1 MVTFALVAIILLFI
15 ALGTFIAFKTP
26 AYEASDEPGHVRNIE
41 TLVDGHWYG
50 MNSKCMFSGR
60 YCTGDEAHQAPLY
73 YLTLAAWQRLAE
85 VPAKPPYSGKARLG
99 TTETSEGFEVHH
111 SSSDH
116 QFLLWLR
123 LPNVLLGA
131 LTVLFAFFAVKLVSS
146 DPWTPVVG
154 ASIVAFLPRF
164 VFLSSFVTNDNLV
177 DLLGAILTLTA
188 LRYARAPT
196 RWRMAVVGAIVGLLV
211 LTKLSVLP
219 IGLVLVVLPLMARDW
234 RTRAEYFGVGVLST
248 LVVSSWYLIQ
258 NTVRYGDPLG
268 LAASTRYLTQV
279 GAVGTFFWTPYRV
292 SNWMSLIVVHVPERI
307 LDSFW
312 YQSGWNEFHWSWP
325 VNVIFFLVLAG
336 ALAGLVQRH
345 VNYKVVATLST
356 IAIAG
361 FLSVWGLAFQ
371 TGTYQARYAFVGLVA
386 VACLAALGLE
396 RWRLPVRFLLPAMGL
411 AGTLIAIQQN
421 VLAVHWSS

>member
-1 MVTFALVAIILLFI
+1 M
-15 ALGTFIAFKTP
+15 
-26 AYEASDEPGHVRNIE
+26 
-41 TLVDGHWYG
+41 
-50 MNSKCMFSGR
+50 
-60 YCTGDEAHQAPLY
+60 
-73 YLTLAAWQRLAE
+73 
-85 VPAKPPYSGKARLG
+85 
-99 TTETSEGFEVHH
+99 
-111 SSSDH
+111 
-116 QFLLWLR
+116 
-123 LPNVLLGA
+123 
-131 LTVLFAFFAVKLVSS
+131 
-146 DPWTPVVG
+146 G

-177 DLLGAILTLTA
+177 DLLGAVLTLTA
-188 LRYARAPT
+188 LQYARAPS

-219 IGLVLVVLPLMARDW
+219 IGLVLVVLPLMVRNW

-248 LVVSSWYLIQ
+248 LLFSSWYLIQ
-258 NTVRYGDPLG
+258 NTVRYGDPLA

-279 GAVGTFFWTPYRV
+279 GAVGTFYWTPYRV
-292 SNWMSLIVVHVPERI
+292 SNWLSLIVVHVPEKI

-336 ALAGLVQRH
+336 AFAGLVHRH
-345 VNYKVVATLST
+345 VNYKAVATLST
-356 IAIAG
+356 IAVAG

-396 RWRLPVRFLLPAMGL
+396 RWRLPVRFLLPAIGL
-411 AGTLIAIQQN
+411 GGTLIAIQQN

>member
-1 MVTFALVAIILLFI
+1 
-15 ALGTFIAFKTP
+15 
-26 AYEASDEPGHVRNIE
+26 
-41 TLVDGHWYG
+41 
-50 MNSKCMFSGR
+50 MFSGR

-73 YLTLAAWQRLAE
+73 YLTLAAWQRLAG

-116 QFLLWLR
+116 QFLFWLR

-177 DLLGAILTLTA
+177 DLLGATLTLTA
-188 LRYARAPT
+188 LRYARAPN

-219 IGLVLVVLPLMARDW
+219 IGLVLVALPLMARDW

-258 NTVRYGDPLG
+258 NTVRYGDPLA
-268 LAASTRYLTQV
+268 LAVSTRYLTQV
-279 GAVGTFFWTPYRV
+279 GAVGSFFWTPYRV

-307 LDSFW
+307 LDSFGISQVGMSFTGRGPSMSSFSLCW
-312 YQSGWNEFHWSWP
+312 PERWQASSIDTSITRLSQRCRRSQSRDSSRFG
-325 VNVIFFLVLAG
+325 VLLFR
-336 ALAGLVQRH
+336 LARTRQ
-345 VNYKVVATLST
+345 
-356 IAIAG
+356 
-361 FLSVWGLAFQ
+361 
-371 TGTYQARYAFVGLVA
+371 GTRSSAW
-386 VACLAALGLE
+386 
-396 RWRLPVRFLLPAMGL
+396 WRLPVWQPWDWRDGDCRSGFFSLLWDSPGP
-411 AGTLIAIQQN
+411 
-421 VLAVHWSS
+421 S